1 VTQVGRAV
9 WLATRTTIVLAVTL
23 LAGLTAGVGFW
34 LGARGGAGIS
44 LGELTAAGLNA
55 AAPAVLLL
63 GFAIL
68 VIGFAPLWTSMLCYA
83 LIAWSFL
90 LDILGSAIHPNH
102 WVLDTSPLQHLAL
115 APTTD
120 PN

>member
-1 VTQVGRAV
+1 
-9 WLATRTTIVLAVTL
+9 VLAVTL